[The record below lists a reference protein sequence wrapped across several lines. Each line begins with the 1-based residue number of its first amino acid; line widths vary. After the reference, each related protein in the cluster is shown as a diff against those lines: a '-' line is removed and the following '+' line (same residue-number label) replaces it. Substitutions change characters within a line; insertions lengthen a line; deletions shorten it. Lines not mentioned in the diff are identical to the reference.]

1 MKDKIFFLHSP
12 KTGGG
17 SFRGILDDLYED
29 TLEIKVNLDPS
40 VANRHMLGKT
50 PVQYGHHP
58 FNYVK
63 HLKYNLGYD
72 IITFIR
78 HPVER
83 IISHYYYVQEYGV
96 VGEVLPGE
104 SLINFAIRRPR
115 EQVIFLGKDLNEYA
129 FVGITE
135 DFKNEVQ
142 RFARLADKPNLD
154 YSSYERRNVCSIKK
168 PVSKED
174 KVVIASFCKE
184 EMALYNKALE
194 LRIKQ
199 GV

>member
-1 MKDKIFFLHSP
+1 M
-12 KTGGG
+12 
-17 SFRGILDDLYED
+17 
-29 TLEIKVNLDPS
+29 
-40 VANRHMLGKT
+40 
-50 PVQYGHHP
+50 
-58 FNYVK
+58 
-63 HLKYNLGYD
+63 
-72 IITFIR
+72 
-78 HPVER
+78 
-83 IISHYYYVQEYGV
+83 
-96 VGEVLPGE
+96 
-104 SLINFAIRRPR
+104 
-115 EQVIFLGKDLNEYA
+115 KDLNEYA